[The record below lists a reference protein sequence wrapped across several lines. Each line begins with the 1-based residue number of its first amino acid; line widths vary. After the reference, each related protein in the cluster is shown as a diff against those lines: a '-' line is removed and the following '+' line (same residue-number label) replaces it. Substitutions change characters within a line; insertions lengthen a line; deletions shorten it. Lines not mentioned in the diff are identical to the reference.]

1 MGSLIIQFHAV
12 PDDMEDMIGLLSS
25 VVPEANFYLRLKSRE
40 FVKYTPELA
49 SLFVLNQVDWIVAS
63 LVPIDVT
70 CTTFDKLIDTHP
82 ASLHIEVPELC
93 THFVREVAASAKAWD
108 ERGDAPLKAWARFI
122 RKFRKQL
129 YSGAY
134 LTTPSSPEGRYYKNA
149 HATARAIAAAKAGLT
164 LKAVAGDAVYDF
176 SKSLERAKVQ

>member
-63 LVPIDVT
+63 SMNARTWLSI
-70 CTTFDKLIDTHP
+70 
-82 ASLHIEVPELC
+82 SL
-93 THFVREVAASAKAWD
+93 
-108 ERGDAPLKAWARFI
+108 
-122 RKFRKQL
+122 
-129 YSGAY
+129 
-134 LTTPSSPEGRYYKNA
+134 
-149 HATARAIAAAKAGLT
+149 
-164 LKAVAGDAVYDF
+164 
-176 SKSLERAKVQ
+176 